1 MAAEKASLS
10 SGQPRSSFRER
21 TPGGGVSRFLR
32 SGSRS
37 HSEAREAKQSP
48 GFVARPPQA
57 VPARRLYRVT
67 TRGLGI
73 RAGPSVDGP
82 RTGALLRRGDIFE
95 ASVVAPGVDGR
106 IYLKLAGWR
115 GWAFDD
121 SAVDPEVS
129 GEDAMTEDEFAAWW
143 GQHHQQG
150 GSFIDALRRTL
161 AIRLRVKNFRQL
173 ALVCGQ
179 DKLSPESRWI
189 DTELVVM
196 IQAYPQS
203 GNEELVWAAGKTP
216 MDLAREYG
224 KTEVLCLLSEAR

>member
-1 MAAEKASLS
+1 
-10 SGQPRSSFRER
+10 
-21 TPGGGVSRFLR
+21 
-32 SGSRS
+32 
-37 HSEAREAKQSP
+37 
-48 GFVARPPQA
+48 
-57 VPARRLYRVT
+57 
-67 TRGLGI
+67 
-73 RAGPSVDGP
+73 
-82 RTGALLRRGDIFE
+82 
-95 ASVVAPGVDGR
+95 
-106 IYLKLAGWR
+106 
-115 GWAFDD
+115 
-121 SAVDPEVS
+121 
-129 GEDAMTEDEFAAWW
+129 MTEDEFAAWW

-179 DKLSPESRWI
+179 DKLSPESLWI

-203 GNEELVWAAGKTP
+203 GNEELVWAAGDVAHVVHLLERPLDPDFKYLGSTALHLAVRDGHLEVVRCLLEAGADPDSRNHTGMTPMHMAGKYGGTKIMHCLLEARADKHVPNNAGKTP